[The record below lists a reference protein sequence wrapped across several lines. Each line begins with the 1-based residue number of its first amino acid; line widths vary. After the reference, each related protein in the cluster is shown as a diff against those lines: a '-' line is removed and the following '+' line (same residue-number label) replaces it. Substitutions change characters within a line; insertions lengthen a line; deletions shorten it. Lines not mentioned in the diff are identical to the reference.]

1 MATSYYVY
9 YRVAD
14 DAHTLAQQR
23 VAALLEHVRIHGGVR
38 GRLMKK
44 RGEPDLWMEVY
55 DGVADAARFE
65 ALLVSGGHELALDE
79 VLMQG
84 WSRRIECFED

>member
-1 MATSYYVY
+1 MATSFYVY

-14 DAHTLAQQR
+14 DAQALAQQR
-23 VAALLEHVRIHGGVR
+23 VAALLEHLRIHSGVR

-44 RGEPDLWMEVY
+44 LGERDLWMEVY
-55 DGVADAARFE
+55 DGVADPARFE
-65 ALLVSGGHELALDE
+65 ALLISGARELALDE

-84 WSRRIECFED
+84 WSRRVECFED